1 MCEQVYIKKPGPSTY
16 RSHFAG
22 IYLSSCLLFQTIQ
35 FSLLVSGYTRVFRRS
50 FYAWLTY
57 LYWITVTLSGFMCG
71 VGYAFTP
78 KHDTTAI
85 QFLSFLAGMISLA
98 ALFYLHRTRFSE
110 NLILQSDGNSNKDAA
125 TTSHELP
132 TFADGAEPA
141 AISLLSRQAKRS
153 TRGSRFC
160 LSFCRIIN
168 RFLKV
173 VHWAMSIMF
182 ISGAITLA
190 LTYRY
195 PNPYVTCA
203 FYIAAR

>member
-1 MCEQVYIKKPGPSTY
+1 MCGQVYIKKPGPSTH

-22 IYLSSCLLFQTIQ
+22 IYLSSCLLFQIVQ
-35 FSLLVSGYTRVFRRS
+35 FFLLLYGYTRVFRKR

-78 KHDTTAI
+78 KPDTTAI
-85 QFLSFLAGMISLA
+85 EFLSFLVGMISLA
-98 ALFYLHRTRFSE
+98 ALSYLHRNQFRES
-110 NLILQSDGNSNKDAA
+110 LILQNDGNSNKDAP

-132 TFADGAEPA
+132 KFAHGAEPA
-141 AISLLSRQAKRS
+141 ATSLPSRQARRS

-160 LSFCRIIN
+160 FSFCRIIN

-173 VHWAMSIMF
+173 VHWAMSILF

-190 LTYRY
+190 LAYRY
-195 PNPYVTCA
+195 PNPYVKYACFINA
-203 FYIAAR
+203 H